1 LRVGVRRVSVC
12 ESGIRVSIGS
22 SAIISCVIYQGAGR
36 AGRGSGAGEPHC
48 GAAGKRPATR
58 LAERFVFRKII
69 IGRDFE
75 AKFYR
80 SNRSNGRTSPPDPV
94 QND

>member
-1 LRVGVRRVSVC
+1 MRGELGGGLGPGAPLRG
-12 ESGIRVSIGS
+12 G
-22 SAIISCVIYQGAGR
+22 
-36 AGRGSGAGEPHC
+36 
-48 GAAGKRPATR
+48 GKAPRDSTS
-58 LAERFVFRKII
+58 ERFTVFRKII